1 MHHLSN
7 HHRLWPVLLIAF
19 LCHWLPTSLCTSLEA
34 QSSASSLELSP
45 RQLDV
50 GIVGHGQKKTL
61 EFQVINV
68 TREPVQ
74 LTKIRPT
81 CGCMKMKPHDVRTP
95 LGPGEKR
102 TFRFELSLGRGWGSF
117 SKKIEVHVGNQAV
130 LRLPV
135 IASHHPGIRT
145 SRRELVLSTSTVA
158 EIPEATQVVEFE
170 QISTQQAP
178 TITELT
184 SSDSMF
190 RVRLLEPV
198 KNRARVEV
206 TARQGSSK
214 DRFVGQIHG
223 LCNGLPFIVPI
234 RGRAFGLVVYQPQ
247 AWNLNQVKQSGFS
260 DSVLTLRRGD
270 GKPLKVTDTQLEL
283 IRNTSGIELSFT
295 SKNLADG
302 AVQILAFVAEP
313 FPSTAGGIYGKL
325 KVTLDAEDTKPLII
339 DLLGVVRAGRR

>member
-1 MHHLSN
+1 MHHFRN
-7 HHRLWPVLLIAF
+7 HHRLWLALLIAF
-19 LCHWLPTSLCTSLEA
+19 MCNFLPHLLTTSLAA

-45 RQLDV
+45 KQLDV

-61 EFQVINV
+61 EFQVINL
-68 TREPVQ
+68 TREPIQ
-74 LTKIRPT
+74 LSKIRPT

-158 EIPEATQVVEFE
+158 EIAEATQVVEFE
-170 QISTQQAP
+170 QISANQAP
-178 TITELT
+178 TITDLN

-206 TARQGSSK
+206 TARQGSTT

-223 LCNGLPFIVPI
+223 LCNGLPFTVPI
-234 RGRAFGLVVYQPQ
+234 RGRAFGLVLYQPQ
-247 AWNLNQVKQSGFS
+247 AWNLNQVKQAGFS
-260 DSVLTLRRGD
+260 DSVLTLRRVD
-270 GKPLKVTDTQLEL
+270 GKPLKVTDTQLDL
-283 IRNTSGIELSFT
+283 IRNTSGVELSFT
-295 SKNLADG
+295 TKSLADG
-302 AVQILAFVAEP
+302 TVQILAFVAEP

-325 KVTLDAEDTKPLII
+325 KVTLDIEDPKPLVI